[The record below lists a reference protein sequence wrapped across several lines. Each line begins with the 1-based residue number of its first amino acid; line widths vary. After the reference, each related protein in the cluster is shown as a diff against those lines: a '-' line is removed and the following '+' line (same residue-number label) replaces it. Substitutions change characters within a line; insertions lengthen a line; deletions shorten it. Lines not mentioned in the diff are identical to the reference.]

1 MNVTN
6 GSLNFGPLPHCFLQ
20 KNHHA
25 HAHTPESIDGEN
37 SGSIG
42 HWYVGQCPSVPS
54 AALTWCGGGWPA
66 RGGGVE
72 TGFTSSSFPSPLYL
86 MLFSSVSPLP
96 ASRQDL

>member
-6 GSLNFGPLPHCFLQ
+6 GSLNFGPLPHCFWQ
-20 KNHHA
+20 KNH

-42 HWYVGQCPSVPS
+42 HCNVGQCPSVPC

-66 RGGGVE
+66 PGGGVQ

-96 ASRQDL
+96 ASRQVL